1 MFAVF
6 GGLMFLLPM
15 MKKNMNP
22 EELKELE
29 EQQAMMSDPMSMLR
43 GILGGSDEAASVPN
57 QNRGGVTRPVRDN

>member
-43 GILGGSDEAASVPN
+43 GILGGEEAAPVPN
-57 QNRGGVTRPVRDN
+57 QNRGGVTSSTRTN